1 MTKDNQVAVKR
12 VDPNYRP
19 EALRR
24 LGRAA
29 IALARWQLAGS
40 PPPAKAK
47 AIPKPKPTKPKRR
60 PRG

>member
-29 IALARWQLAGS
+29 IALARWQLACS
-40 PPPAKAK
+40 PPPAKRK
-47 AIPKPKPTKPKRR
+47 AVPKTLPTKPKQR